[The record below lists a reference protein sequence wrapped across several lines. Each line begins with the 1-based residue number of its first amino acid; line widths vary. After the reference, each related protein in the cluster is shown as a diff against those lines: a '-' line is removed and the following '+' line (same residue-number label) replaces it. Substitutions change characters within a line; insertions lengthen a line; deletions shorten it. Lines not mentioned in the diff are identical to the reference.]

1 MVLLSLLGLPY
12 QLPQHVA
19 EALHPFP
26 RASTLCC
33 MTRLIVQCWE
43 KKKYIPGTHPRAIYS
58 MSS

>member
-43 KKKYIPGTHPRAIYS
+43 KKNTYLAPIQELFIV
-58 MSS
+58 